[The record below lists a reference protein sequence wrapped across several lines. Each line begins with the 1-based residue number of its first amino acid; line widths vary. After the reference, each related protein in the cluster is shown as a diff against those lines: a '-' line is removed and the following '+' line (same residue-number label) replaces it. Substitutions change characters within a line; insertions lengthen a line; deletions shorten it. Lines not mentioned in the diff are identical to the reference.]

1 MRLPSLIPMLLIILL
16 SCSISMTPE
25 YYNEIKRHRSLAIL
39 PFDVGLYQIDELR
52 YLTPQQLKERET
64 ALGYFF
70 QKQAYCYFDQR
81 RARSKQIY
89 VAVQDV
95 AETNRKLK
103 ELGISVKQ
111 ARLLGQRE
119 LAKFLGVDAFIFGS
133 IDIRRD
139 FDAASNAYA
148 AAYSPYGAVT
158 DMLAVID
165 IRIADSKTSS
175 VIWQYREPNKGYS
188 AIEITNDT
196 LLFNNLFL
204 YPLSRLSYKAF
215 EKP

>member
-1 MRLPSLIPMLLIILL
+1 MLIPMLLMIFL

-25 YYNEIKRHRSLAIL
+25 YYNEIKRHRSIAIL
-39 PFDVGLYQIDELR
+39 PFDVGLYQIEELK

-64 ALGYFF
+64 MLGYFF
-70 QKQAYCYFDQR
+70 QQQVYYYFNQR
-81 RARSKQIY
+81 RTKSKHIY
-89 VAVQDV
+89 VAVQEV
-95 AETNRKLK
+95 SETNRKLK
-103 ELGISVKQ
+103 ELGISVRQ
-111 ARLLGQRE
+111 ARLLGQKE

-139 FDAASNAYA
+139 FDVASNAYA
-148 AAYSPYGAVT
+148 ASYSPYGPAT
-158 DMLAVID
+158 DMLAVVD

-188 AIEITNDT
+188 AIETANDT
-196 LLFNNLFL
+196 LLFNNLFS